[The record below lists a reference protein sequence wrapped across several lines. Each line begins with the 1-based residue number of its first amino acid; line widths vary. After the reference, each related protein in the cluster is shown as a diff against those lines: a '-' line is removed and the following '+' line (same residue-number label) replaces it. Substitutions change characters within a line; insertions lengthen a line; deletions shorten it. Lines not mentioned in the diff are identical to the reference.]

1 MNKEEHLAS
10 LKEIKDLMNKSSKF
24 MSLNGWAG
32 ILSGL
37 YACIAAVAAY
47 VYLDFTIKP
56 RYFSTEDDL
65 TIGAIGLI
73 TLLLALATGA
83 ISSRMRAKKNG
94 FQIWDDT
101 AKQGLL
107 HLAVPLIVGF
117 FFCAA
122 LYKYNLEGLI
132 APATLIFYGLA
143 LFSAS
148 HFTFKEVKHL
158 AFIQLALGT
167 ISLFFIGYGLLFW
180 TLGFGIAHILYG
192 IIVKRTYK

>member
-32 ILSGL
+32 ILSGI
-37 YACIAAVAAY
+37 YACLAALIGY
-47 VYLDFTIKP
+47 IYLELP
-56 RYFSTEDDL
+56 QQYSPEDDL
-65 TIGAIGLI
+65 KYATIALI
-73 TLLLALATGA
+73 TLTLALITGVL
-83 ISSRMRAKKNG
+83 SSRIRAKKQG
-94 FQIWDDT
+94 FQMWDET

-107 HLAVPLIVGF
+107 HLSIPLITGF
-117 FFCAA
+117 FFCVA
-122 LYKYNLEGLI
+122 LYKYSFVGLI

-148 HFTFKEVKHL
+148 HYTFKEVKHL
-158 AFIQLALGT
+158 AFIELALGI
-167 ISLFFIGYGLLFW
+167 ISLFFIGYGLFFW

-192 IIVKRTYK
+192 SIVKRTYQ

>member
-10 LKEIKDLMNKSSKF
+10 LKEIKYLMNKSSKF

-37 YACIAAVAAY
+37 YACLAAIVG
-47 VYLDFTIKP
+47 YLYLGLP
-56 RYFSTEDDL
+56 RSYSPEDDI
-65 TIGAIGLI
+65 TFGTIGLI
-73 TLLLALATGA
+73 TLTLALVTGA
-83 ISSRMRAKKNG
+83 VSSRMRAQKHG
-94 FQIWDDT
+94 FQIWDET

-107 HLAVPLIVGF
+107 HLSIPLIAGF
-117 FFCAA
+117 FFCLA
-122 LYKYNLEGLI
+122 LYEYNLVGLI

-158 AFIQLALGT
+158 AFIQLGLGM

-180 TLGFGIAHILYG
+180 TLGFGVAHILYG
-192 IIVKRTYK
+192 IIVKRT